1 MKLQDVPRWSA
12 AILAIV
18 LIAFL
23 ARNAAYGHE
32 EDVLATS
39 DSKSGSFDNDIMAL
53 AWHPHSVNKKAIN
66 HKVKGAIPGLA
77 PWAKALLDT
86 AAKEQIQEVNR
97 HAQSVKEQEALVAR
111 QKREKALARERQEA
125 LKKARMQTE
134 IKALEKKVKTSL
146 RAKANV
152 VQKAK
157 AKSHLA
163 VKKAVEAQKKLPIEL
178 QKINSKKES
187 QYAAYS
193 EVKTFFHDEEKQLE
207 EKKAA
212 AIKRVQEE
220 AEAGITKIKTDL
232 KRDVAKV
239 SAVSHYVSDPPH
251 FKKSRLL
258 VPLNR

>member
-23 ARNAAYGHE
+23 ARNAAYGRE
-32 EDVLATS
+32 EDVLSTS

-53 AWHPHSVNKKAIN
+53 AWHPHKVNKKAVH

-97 HAQSVKEQEALVAR
+97 HAKSVKEQEALVAR
-111 QKREKALARERQEA
+111 EKREKVLARERQEA

-134 IKALEKKVKTSL
+134 IRALENKVKTSL
-146 RAKANV
+146 KAKSTV

-157 AKSHLA
+157 AKAHLA
-163 VKKAVEAQKKLPIEL
+163 AKKAVEAQKKLPVEL
-178 QKINSKKES
+178 QKINKKKES

-193 EVKTFFHDEEKQLE
+193 EVKTFFHDEEKKLE
-207 EKKAA
+207 EKKEA

-220 AEAGITKIKTDL
+220 AEAGINKIKTDL
-232 KRDVAKV
+232 KTDVAKV
-239 SAVSHYVSDPPH
+239 NPVTNPDSNPSSFTNPKVGPSM
-251 FKKSRLL
+251 
-258 VPLNR
+258 N

>member
-1 MKLQDVPRWSA
+1 MKMQDVPRLFA
-12 AILAIV
+12 AVLAIV

-23 ARNAAYGHE
+23 AKNAAYGSE
-32 EDVLATS
+32 EDVLSAT

-53 AWHPHSVNKKAIN
+53 AWHPHSVNKKAVN

-86 AAKEQIQEVNR
+86 AAKEQIQEVTR

-111 QKREKALARERQEA
+111 EKRAKALARERQEA
-125 LKKARMQTE
+125 IKKSRMQTE
-134 IKALEKKVKTSL
+134 IRVLEKKVKTSL
-146 RAKANV
+146 KSKAPL

-157 AKSHLA
+157 AKAHLA
-163 VKKAVEAQKKLPIEL
+163 AKKAVEVQKKLPVEL
-178 QKINSKKES
+178 RKINQKKES

-193 EVKTFFHDEEKQLE
+193 EVKTFFHNEEEQLQ
-207 EKKAA
+207 EKKIA
-212 AIKRVQEE
+212 AIKRVEEE

-239 SAVSHYVSDPPH
+239 IPAPNRVSYPL
-251 FKKSRLL
+251 SRLASSS
-258 VPLNR
+258 VGPLS